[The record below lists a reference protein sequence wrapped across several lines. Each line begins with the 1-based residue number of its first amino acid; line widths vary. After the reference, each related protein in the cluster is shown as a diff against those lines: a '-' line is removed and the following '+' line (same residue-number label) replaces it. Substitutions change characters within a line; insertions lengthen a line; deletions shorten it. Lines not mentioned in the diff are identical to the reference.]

1 MGAGP
6 SVADGNARDG
16 LADEADAEE
25 AAGQLNNELDDELGN
40 ELGDE
45 INDKTSQMSDLP
57 QPHPENHSGCGTSDV
72 RAEEAKAGH
81 VFEQT
86 HELFGQWN
94 MDCIEAIAAC
104 EEDFASPEERTQDD
118 EPNILPP
125 RSSLAM
131 DQKLRSLLLRIHELH
146 SSTHKVASTIERDA
160 GSLRS
165 GKKARAQDNPIKTL
179 MMRIADVE
187 KMIAMRMDVCGVTGD
202 DNGAGSASGK
212 EQLAVSAALKHW
224 DYSSPFQQAD
234 VRVEL
239 GSKMDVKGFDI
250 RIFGAAGCLVAIE
263 QMRGGGLGDVTADAT
278 ACTGIGVHPNILNL
292 IAAQRKEVAVA
303 DGAIVPAIELV
314 WEYVKGFTLEKMI
327 LSGSL

>member
-25 AAGQLNNELDDELGN
+25 AAGQLNNDELDDELD
-40 ELGDE
+40 DE
-45 INDKTSQMSDLP
+45 INDKTSQMSDSP
-57 QPHPENHSGCGTSDV
+57 QRHPENNSGGGTSDV
-72 RAEEAKAGH
+72 RAKEAKAEH

-125 RSSLAM
+125 RSTLAM
-131 DQKLRSLLLRIHELH
+131 DQKLRSLLLRIHERH
-146 SSTHKVASTIERDA
+146 SSTHYVASTTERDA

-179 MMRIADVE
+179 MMRVADVE
-187 KMIAMRMDVCGVTGD
+187 KMIAMGIDVCGVTGGD
-202 DNGAGSASGK
+202 SASGK

-234 VRVEL
+234 FHIEL

-263 QMRGGGLGDVTADAT
+263 TMRGGGLGDVIADAT

-292 IAAQRKEVAVA
+292 IAAQRKEVAAA
-303 DGAIVPAIELV
+303 DGAVVPVIELV
-314 WEYVKGFTLEKMI
+314 WEYVRGFTLEKMI